1 MKTVLLSLLAVVAS
15 AQTPTD
21 LKFEVASIRPTAEQG
36 NSVSIYTGAG
46 RIRTTNTSLFTL
58 IANAYDARSFQILEA
73 TGWMLDERFDVN
85 AKIEDETES
94 DLSQN
99 AKGERLRIRLRNLLA
114 DRFQLKIREET
125 RELPIYAL
133 VIDKGSQHKMKTSA
147 SGNGSTNTNE
157 SNGSGSFRGDGI
169 KMSSLALHLSGTVGR
184 TVLDQTGLADEI
196 FAVDLKWSDGSTG
209 EGPSVFTAVREQL
222 GLRLES
228 KKGPVAVFVVE
239 RSAKPSEN

>member
-1 MKTVLLSLLAVVAS
+1 MKPVLMSLLAAAVL

-21 LKFEVASIRPTAEQG
+21 LKFEVASIRPSAEQ
-36 NSVSIYTGAG
+36 NHNTSIYTGAG
-46 RIRTTNTSLFTL
+46 GIRTSNTSLHML
-58 IANAYDARSFQILEA
+58 ITTAYNARSFQILDA
-73 TGWMLDERFDVN
+73 NGWIQDQRFDIN
-85 AKIEDETES
+85 AKID
-94 DLSQN
+94 DDADAGFSQK
-99 AKGERLRIRLRNLLA
+99 ARMERLQVRLRNLLA

-133 VIDKGSQHKMKTSA
+133 VIDKGSQHKMKIST

-184 TVLDQTGLADEI
+184 TVLNQTGLADEI

-239 RSAKPSEN
+239 RAAKPSEN

>member
-239 RSAKPSEN
+239 RAAKPSEN